1 MSEGVAVLDGDEDVD
16 PEESLDALL
25 ASGHLDPWRCSQAK
39 KLLGLLKEIEG
50 VEEFSD
56 AWDARADYHIETEF
70 NLEEF
75 LEDGRYLRIPG
86 ETSPGELPPYML
98 EADNFLCKLIGG
110 VHDLI
115 DSLQRG
121 CENRLEGTDCYCEID
136 WSLGKDFLRE
146 LLPSFRDV
154 FATNTHWNVVGRL
167 VLMERGLRAS
177 GASFEEWETP
187 NKGPLDDRWHCL
199 ANAFLRLVA
208 RENEEERS

>member
-115 DSLQRG
+115 DSLQRVA
-121 CENRLEGTDCYCEID
+121 RID
-136 WSLGKDFLRE
+136 L
-146 LLPSFRDV
+146 
-154 FATNTHWNVVGRL
+154 
-167 VLMERGLRAS
+167 RGLIVIVRLIGRSARISSRAVAVLQ
-177 GASFEEWETP
+177 GRVCHQHALER
-187 NKGPLDDRWHCL
+187 RWS
-199 ANAFLRLVA
+199 VGVDG
-208 RENEEERS
+208 EGVEGVGGVV